1 MSKRDRAVGQR
12 PLERLLSAGP
22 AGLSDE
28 ELLAVLL
35 AGRQRAGAAHA
46 LAFAVLEN
54 CGGLAAVLAASP
66 AELAGIAGLGPA
78 RIARLK
84 AAVELGRRYL
94 TEPLARGRALTAPR
108 DAARFFQAHLCDRPH
123 EVFSCIFLDTRHRI
137 IRYEELFRGT
147 IDGATVHPR
156 EVVKQALRLD
166 AAAVIVGHNH
176 PSGVAEPSESDRSI
190 TLKLAQALG
199 LVEIRLLD
207 HLVVSRGG
215 HVSLA
220 ERGWI

>member
-1 MSKRDRAVGQR
+1 MSPHDQSDGER
-12 PLERLLSAGP
+12 PSERLLRAGP
-22 AGLSDE
+22 TSLSDI
-28 ELLAVLL
+28 ELLALLL
-35 AGRQRAGAAHA
+35 AGGPRVGPA
-46 LAFAVLEN
+46 LGLASRVLDS
-54 CGGLAAVLAASP
+54 CGGLAAAFAASP
-66 AELAGIAGLGPA
+66 VELAGIGGLGPV
-78 RIARLK
+78 RIARLQ

-94 TEPLARGRALTAPR
+94 SEPLARGPTLAAPV
-108 DAARFFQAHLCDRPH
+108 DAARLFQARIGDRSR
-123 EVFSCIFLDTRHRI
+123 EVFSCLFLDTRHRI
-137 IRYEELFRGT
+137 IHFEELFRGT

-190 TLKLAQALG
+190 TLKLAQALA

-207 HLVVSRGG
+207 HLVVVRGA

-220 ERGWI
+220 ERGWL

>member
-1 MSKRDRAVGQR
+1 MSLHDSSVAER
-12 PLERLLSAGP
+12 PCERLLRTGP
-22 AGLSDE
+22 ASLSDA

-35 AGRQRAGAAHA
+35 AGGSQARGALG
-46 LAFAVLEN
+46 LARTVLEN
-54 CGGLAAVLAASP
+54 CGDLATALAASP
-66 AELAGIAGLGPA
+66 AELSGIDGLGPV
-78 RIARLK
+78 RIARLQ

-94 TEPLARGRALTAPR
+94 TEPLTRGRALTAPC
-108 DAARFFQAHLCDRPH
+108 DAAQFFQAQLCDRPH
-123 EVFSCIFLDTRHRI
+123 EVFGCLFLDTRHRI

-166 AAAVIVGHNH
+166 AAAVIAGHNH

-207 HLVVSRGG
+207 HLVVSRGR